1 MKITFDVDPRTAS
14 ALMKY
19 AARWSMTPGKIIDGL
34 MRFYKR
40 KMKERYNHEQL

>member
-19 AARWSMTPGKIIDGL
+19 AARWSMTSGEVVDSL

-40 KMKERYNHEQL
+40 AMNRKYNK

>member
-19 AARWSMTPGKIIDGL
+19 AARWSMTPGEIIDGL

-40 KMKERYNHEQL
+40 EMRKRYNHE

>member
-19 AARWSMTPGKIIDGL
+19 AASWSMTPGEIIDGL
-34 MRFYKR
+34 MRNAGQSSLAR
-40 KMKERYNHEQL
+40 LLTV